1 MGWWEDPKNWG
12 IIISAILGIFAIVL
26 GVANYMNN
34 RRLMQIQQESTRVP
48 LLENFPQLI
57 PIIKEIKE
65 NEIEYII
72 KNNGNLDAIN
82 WSIQVNVYKE
92 NDPKKG
98 LIGSIAPF
106 VPESEYGIGHFP
118 AKDEVRFH
126 TNQVR
131 LIGMDIDGGKITFRM
146 KEEDTQRILDSKKLK
161 LVILRAIDIT
171 KEHYC
176 SCRYFLN
183 NRALSNIKFTEL
195 EERNKKYDKETKMCK
210 YCRMYQ
216 LESKQLR
223 KAIKAIE
230 KSI

>member
-1 MGWWEDPKNWG
+1 MTWWEDLQNWE
-12 IIISAILGIFAIVL
+12 IIINAILGIIVIIL
-26 GVANYMNN
+26 AMATYKNN
-34 RRLMQIQQESTRVP
+34 RRLKQIQQESTRVSS
-48 LLENFPQLI
+48 LENFPQLI

-98 LIGSIAPF
+98 LIGSTVPF
-106 VPESEYGIGHFP
+106 VPESEYGIGHLP
-118 AKDEVRFH
+118 AHDEVRFH

-131 LIGMDIDGGKITFRM
+131 LIGMDIDGGKITFRR
-146 KEEDTQRILDSKKLK
+146 KGEDTQRILDSKKLK

-183 NRALSNIKFTEL
+183 NRALSDIKFTEL
-195 EERNKKYDKETKMCK
+195 EKRNKKYDKETKMCK

-230 KSI
+230 K